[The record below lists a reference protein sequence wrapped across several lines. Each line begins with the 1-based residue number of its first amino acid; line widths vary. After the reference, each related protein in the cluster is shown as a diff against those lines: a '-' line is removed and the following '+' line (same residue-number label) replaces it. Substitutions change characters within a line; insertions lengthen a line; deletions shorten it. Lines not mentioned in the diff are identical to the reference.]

1 MWQQK
6 DFISRNELQTQQLS
20 RLRDTVHHAYT
31 NVPFYRKKLD
41 ESGVHPRDIKS
52 LDDIRAL
59 PFTTKE
65 DMRSNYPY
73 GLFAVPMKE
82 VLRIHASSGTTG
94 RPVVMGYTR
103 KDLENW
109 MEQVGRI
116 CLMAGMHENDIV
128 QISFGYGLF
137 TGGFGLH
144 GGVEKLGATVVPF
157 SSGNTERQLMLMQD
171 FQTNVLVSTPSF
183 ALYMAEAA
191 QEMGFSPRS
200 FGLRL
205 GLFGGEPCPD
215 NLRRAIEDR
224 WGLKAT
230 LNYGLTE
237 IVGPGVSGEC
247 EVVQGMHICEDHFYP
262 EIIDPDSLQP
272 LPPGEEGE
280 MVFTTLSKEGVP
292 VIRYRT
298 RDITSII
305 PETCPCGRTTR
316 RMSYITGRTDDM
328 LIVKGVNVFPSQVEE
343 VLAQVEEVS
352 PYYVL
357 VVHREKDYIKDVEV
371 QVELTEEGFTDSFR
385 ELQKIEEKISSRLKA
400 VLSVTLR
407 VRLMEPKSLERTT
420 GKAQRIV
427 ENKPAQGPHRQFA

>member
-6 DFISRNELQTQQLS
+6 DFISRDELQNLQLS
-20 RLRDTVHHAYT
+20 RLQETVRYAYEK
-31 NVPFYRKKLD
+31 VPFYRKKLQ
-41 ESGVHPRDIKS
+41 EAGVHPGEIKT
-52 LDDIRAL
+52 LDDLQAL

-65 DMRSNYPY
+65 EMRDNYPY

-82 VLRIHASSGTTG
+82 VVRIHASSGTTG
-94 RPVVMGYTR
+94 RPVVMGYTP

-109 MEQVGRI
+109 KEQVARI
-116 CLMAGMHENDIV
+116 CLMAGVCEEDIV

-144 GGVEKLGATVVPF
+144 YGVEKLGATVVPF

-191 QEMGFSPRS
+191 LEMGLNPRD

-215 NLRRAIEDR
+215 NLRQAIEDR

-230 LNYGLTE
+230 INYGLTE

-247 EVVQGMHICEDHFYP
+247 EAVQGMHICEDHFFP
-262 EIIDPDSLQP
+262 EIIDPETRRP

-298 RDITSII
+298 RDITSLL
-305 PETCPCGRTTR
+305 PEACACGRTMR

-371 QVELTEEGFTDSFR
+371 QVELTDEGFTDSFR
-385 ELQKIEEKISSRLKA
+385 ELQNIEEKISSRLKA

-427 ENKPAQGPHRQFA
+427 EHPSTPAPRR